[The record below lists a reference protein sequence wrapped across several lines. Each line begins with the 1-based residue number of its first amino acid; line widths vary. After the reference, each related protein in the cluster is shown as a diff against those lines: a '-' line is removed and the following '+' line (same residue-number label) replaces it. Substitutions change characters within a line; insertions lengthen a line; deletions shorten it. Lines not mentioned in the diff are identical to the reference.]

1 MREYYDKNYTG
12 RKNTE
17 LLRDQMMED
26 YMIKKRMKRKIRNDF
41 EDFDDFESQIM
52 ATPQDIHVSKSLIL
66 GGLLVAVGLFLAF
79 RRRQGGK
86 NPIFIVKDEDYED
99 AMEEEQRKKKIR

>member
-1 MREYYDKNYTG
+1 MREHFDKTYTG

-26 YMIKKRMKRKIRNDF
+26 YMVKKRMKRKIRNDF
-41 EDFDDFESQIM
+41 EDFDDFESQIV
-52 ATPQDIHVSKSLIL
+52 ATPPDAHISKT
-66 GGLLVAVGLFLAF
+66 LVLFGMFAALALFLFF

-86 NPIFIVKDEDYED
+86 NPIYIVKDEDYNDMMNKES
-99 AMEEEQRKKKIR
+99 RKKRN

>member
-1 MREYYDKNYTG
+1 MREYYDKTYTG

-41 EDFDDFESQIM
+41 EDFDDFESQIVN
-52 ATPQDIHVSKSLIL
+52 APKDVHLSKSLIL
-66 GGLLVAVGLFLAF
+66 GGLLLAF
-79 RRRQGGK
+79 CLLLVLRRRQGGK
-86 NPIFIVKDEDYED
+86 NPIYIVKDEDYDD
-99 AMEEEQRKKKIR
+99 AIEKESRKRKN